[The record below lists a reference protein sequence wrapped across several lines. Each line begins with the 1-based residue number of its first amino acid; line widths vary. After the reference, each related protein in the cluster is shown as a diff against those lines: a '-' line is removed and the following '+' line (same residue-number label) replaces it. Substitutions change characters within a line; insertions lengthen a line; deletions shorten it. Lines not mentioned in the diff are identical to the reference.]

1 MKLKIEINYRN
12 RAAVW
17 ERAARTQQ
25 KLNAELHTRLEA
37 IEEKLDQHDQEFSVL
52 SGDLDALDDRL
63 DEADKRTHCGD
74 WPTGV
79 YAGTKPGMA

>member
-1 MKLKIEINYRN
+1 VSGLQTVDQDQSAKL
-12 RAAVW
+12 A
-17 ERAARTQQ
+17 
-25 KLNAELHTRLEA
+25 A
-37 IEEKLDQHDQEFSVL
+37 IESRLDEHDQEFAVL

-79 YAGTKPGMA
+79 YAGTKPGTA